1 MEDSQEGVFQGRL
14 PVIGEPIIY
23 ASQVPH
29 LPSTITLASEQKH
42 IDLIS

>member
-1 MEDSQEGVFQGRL
+1 
-14 PVIGEPIIY
+14 VIGEPIIY